1 MANIQQ
7 HFKHPPYHE
16 LKQKYDL
23 INFID
28 NKGTVEPYPHIRV
41 DNFYKRGCIGSNGL
55 NKTVF
60 ILTHMHADHLGGL
73 SGDEEARDKFGPKLD
88 WNYGKIFCSQV
99 THRMMILRFP
109 HLE

>member
-1 MANIQQ
+1 
-7 HFKHPPYHE
+7 
-16 LKQKYDL
+16 
-23 INFID
+23 
-28 NKGTVEPYPHIRV
+28 
-41 DNFYKRGCIGSNGL
+41 
-55 NKTVF
+55 
-60 ILTHMHADHLGGL
+60 MHADHLGGL